1 MLCTVSRYFCN
12 RGSGGS
18 SAIKFLEQMHTKAVG
33 RCQLV
38 FSCLCGLVLQRDACA
53 TVICLV
59 FFYIYTSAPQPTA
72 ELVKKKLQHSHNL
85 TVQWAIKPS
94 TSEHP
99 SKTTQ
104 KRWSIVYW
112 KTLPLSE
119 YTALCQA
126 FFFLFVPLLT
136 SHLTTIAWNYNASYI
151 LWVSAFLTYIYT
163 FISKCAM
170 YKFIQEKG

>member
-1 MLCTVSRYFCN
+1 MLYSLLDKTLKWLEYAVHSEQDFCN

-85 TVQWAIKPS
+85 TVQ
-94 TSEHP
+94 
-99 SKTTQ
+99 
-104 KRWSIVYW
+104 
-112 KTLPLSE
+112 
-119 YTALCQA
+119 
-126 FFFLFVPLLT
+126 
-136 SHLTTIAWNYNASYI
+136 
-151 LWVSAFLTYIYT
+151 
-163 FISKCAM
+163 
-170 YKFIQEKG
+170 

>member
-126 FFFLFVPLLT
+126 FFFIRSPFNLT
-136 SHLTTIAWNYNASYI
+136 FNDHRLKLQCIIYPVGVRIFN
-151 LWVSAFLTYIYT
+151 VYIY
-163 FISKCAM
+163 F
-170 YKFIQEKG
+170 YLEVRNV